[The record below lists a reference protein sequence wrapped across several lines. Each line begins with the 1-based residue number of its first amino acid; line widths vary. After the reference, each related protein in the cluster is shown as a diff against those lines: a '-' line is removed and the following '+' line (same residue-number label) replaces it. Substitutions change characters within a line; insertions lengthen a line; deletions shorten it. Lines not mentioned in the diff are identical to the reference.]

1 MHKKKIL
8 KMTGYHTETRKQIL
22 MRIGRKGNTSH
33 CWWED
38 IPVQLLWKVMKIT
51 QESGNKII

>member
-1 MHKKKIL
+1 
-8 KMTGYHTETRKQIL
+8 MTGYHTETRKQIL